1 VQPPRNAATKTDTS
15 NTMIAVVRTGLFA
28 YNPLIFSPLTYI
40 APPFCAFVN
49 LCASLFAP
57 QEKAQAKKPFRSRR
71 GRTHALET
79 K

>member
-1 VQPPRNAATKTDTS
+1 
-15 NTMIAVVRTGLFA
+15 MIAVVSTGLFA

-49 LCASLFAP
+49 LCASLFLP
-57 QEKAQAKKPFRSRR
+57 QEKRRQKSLSGRR
-71 GRTHALET
+71 GRAHALET